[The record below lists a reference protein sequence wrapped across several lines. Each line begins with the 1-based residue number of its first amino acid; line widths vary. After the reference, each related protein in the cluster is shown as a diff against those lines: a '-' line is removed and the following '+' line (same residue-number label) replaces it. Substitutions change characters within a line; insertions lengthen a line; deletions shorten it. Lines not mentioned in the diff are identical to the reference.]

1 MEKTIFKRFLQLLG
15 SKGGIVFEI
24 IGDKVGLASCL
35 YNKITLLCSACMN
48 HQRKMIVS
56 KKITRDI

>member
-1 MEKTIFKRFLQLLG
+1 MLKNITVMERTIFTRYMQLLG

-35 YNKITLLCSACMN
+35 YNKMKNNPGCS
-48 HQRKMIVS
+48 
-56 KKITRDI
+56 KIFRSQ